1 MLKKLNLTYTQTIAL
16 GFLILIIAGAV
27 LLCLPISSRS
37 GEATPFI
44 DSLLTSASATCVT
57 GLAVYNTWEHW
68 SLFGQIVMLV
78 LIQAGGLGFMTVI
91 TLFSY
96 FTRRN
101 IGIRER
107 RILMQSAGNI
117 RLSGTVRLLR
127 KIFFG
132 TLIFEGAGAV
142 LLALVFCPQMGTQG
156 IYYAVFHSVSAFCN
170 AGFDLMGKFNTAS
183 FTAYSGNV
191 LVNVTLMAL
200 IVIGGIGFMVWEDI
214 LKNGIHFRRY
224 ELHTKIVLSAT
235 VSLILIGAVS
245 LYITEYSNAF
255 AGMSTPKKWLA
266 AFFQSV
272 TTRTAGF
279 NTVDQGSLSDAG
291 SLISMVLMLIGGSS
305 GSTAGGIKTTTF
317 AVLLFSTAACARN
330 NSSVVIFKKRIDD
343 NTVRQSVAIV
353 TIYMTAVM
361 VFTAVI
367 CAIESLPLKKSLY
380 EVVSAIATVGLSMSV
395 TPTLGVASK
404 IILTLL
410 MYAGRIGGLSLVIAL
425 AEKRVKVPLDRPT
438 EKILIG

>member
-1 MLKKLNLTYTQTIAL
+1 MLKKLNLTYTQIIAL
-16 GFLILIIAGAV
+16 GFLLLIIAGAT
-27 LLCLPISSRS
+27 LLCLPAASRA
-37 GEATPFI
+37 GQATPFI
-44 DSLLTSASATCVT
+44 DSILTSASATCVT
-57 GLAVYNTWEHW
+57 GLSVYNTWEHW
-68 SLFGQIVMLV
+68 SLFGQIVIIV

-96 FTRRN
+96 FMRRN

-132 TLIFEGAGAV
+132 TLIFEGAGAA
-142 LLALVFCPQMGTQG
+142 LLAFVFCPTMGAKG
-156 IYYAVFHSVSAFCN
+156 IYYAVFHSISAFCN
-170 AGFDLMGKFNTAS
+170 AGFDLMGKFGEVS
-183 FTAYSGNV
+183 FTAHSGNV
-191 LVNVTLMAL
+191 LVNITLMAL
-200 IVIGGIGFMVWEDI
+200 IIIGGIGFLVWEDI
-214 LKNGIHFRRY
+214 LKHGIHFRRY
-224 ELHTKIVLSAT
+224 ELHSKIVISAT
-235 VSLILIGAVS
+235 ISLILIGAAA
-245 LYITEYSNAF
+245 LYITEYSSAF
-255 AGMSTPKKWLA
+255 AGMSTQSKWLA

-291 SLISMVLMLIGGSS
+291 SLISMVLMLIGGSP
-305 GSTAGGIKTTTF
+305 GSTAGGIKTSTF
-317 AVLLFSTAACARN
+317 IVLLFSTVACARN
-330 NSSVVIFKKRIDD
+330 NGSVIIFKRRIDD

-353 TIYMTAVM
+353 TIYMAAV
-361 VFTAVI
+361 VI
-367 CAIESLPLKKSLY
+367 FSTVMCVIEDLPLKNSIY

-404 IILTLL
+404 IILTFL
-410 MYAGRIGGLSLVIAL
+410 MYAGRIGGLSIVIAL
-425 AEKRVKVPLDRPT
+425 AEKRVKVPLDRPV